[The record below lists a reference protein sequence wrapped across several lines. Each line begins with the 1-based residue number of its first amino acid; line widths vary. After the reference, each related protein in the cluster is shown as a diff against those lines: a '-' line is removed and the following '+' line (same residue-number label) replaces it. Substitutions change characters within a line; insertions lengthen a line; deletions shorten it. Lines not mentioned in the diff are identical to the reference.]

1 MTKQQAEQLDEKDP
15 NVIEDLTLAATE
27 TANINGGGIG
37 SDYILGSIQGVDG
50 ESNNR
55 PRR

>member
-15 NVIEDLTLAATE
+15 NVIEDLTLTE